1 MPTFKDLKSLNVY
14 LQKQVQ
20 EVMEKEVS
28 ETVKDV
34 MQEHIQKDV
43 YDKYEPKRYQRLEH
57 NGGLIDRDNIES
69 RPIRNGIE
77 VENVTYHDGKYIPLV
92 IETGEGYTYEGYGYA
107 YEKPRPF
114 IAETK
119 KDLNKNKQHVQTLKK
134 GLKKKGFKVE

>member
-1 MPTFKDLKSLNVY
+1 MPAFKDLKSLNAY

-43 YDKYEPKRYQRLEH
+43 YDKIPEIEH

-92 IETGEGYTYEGYGYA
+92 TRLVMGILMRAMVMPMKT
-107 YEKPRPF
+107 
-114 IAETK
+114 
-119 KDLNKNKQHVQTLKK
+119 
-134 GLKKKGFKVE
+134 